1 MAAYD
6 GVPSVRLEGDM
17 TRALSLIPE
26 GKALLFR
33 AQQVRTR
40 MGVGTFAMTY
50 RVDDDSSI
58 YVLTAMDQNIIHISS
73 QVHTPEVLEEPPEA
87 PTSEGLIDPTFYSG
101 LVFGGL
107 LEQRTRTL
115 ANGTQQSYGVCVS
128 FAPTEMCRGLFPREL
143 VAGRQEV
150 ERLAVVPW
158 VAFDELT
165 NKSGFGPA
173 FTQYTR
179 LRASMYS
186 GMMRRAVQ
194 VVMGMGK
201 LPKEAFRDP
210 TEKVE
215 DSAYIKDTDSN
226 GVRVRY
232 DWRFF
237 RTHGITR
244 AADGRPWLIEISVNR
259 GVLARPLPIFPQSDQ
274 IGFLRSAQARRDTP
288 MAIAV
293 EELGCLPTGEAFPN
307 TSKEI
312 EELVETGEILRLL
325 PPDELSDFY
334 RCSPYSSAMGWA
346 FNDAGSEA
354 HNTGYYFGDDGFQRG
369 VWYQINISIGATD
382 RKWRPGQPLAIGSAV
397 LRRQA
402 EGFIYCPPARRG
414 SYARYVP
421 MKFHEPLL
429 GGLLSHEGVPSIE
442 AAGLPVP
449 RVDTPMFVCFVD
461 NTLKVVRFFRDPNQ
475 RVVTEVD
482 DPRFPG
488 ECLVAGEWTITER
501 SGTQSFPTMMY
512 SNDFDDRERLDE
524 SVRTTHIVSRDLG
537 YDPPNVSD
545 FPESPETSYV
555 WRNRVFERTTTTDIR
570 DGERV
575 VSAVAVPEYCREA
588 YYYATGKDYE
598 RGRRGTVAISYDYI
612 KDPNVGY
619 AWRCFPR
626 INPPP
631 FPPNRPDCNTRVC
644 RGDAPCSL
652 GGVGFPKE
660 RRIVCLAYEPGAGGP
675 WVAGGGAGA
684 ACHEFADQGVWL
696 SICQNVDPFLQVGR
710 PFREPSV
717 TSWDAQD
724 DGTGKLFLVTN
735 GYGGPIQIPVT
746 ASQVFN
752 HWMTP
757 SPEPVTQTVQSIRAT
772 YSTMGSDSVV
782 YMTNLST
789 YQGEVRTFGYVPDPV
804 NPQKDGVPTFVGV
817 NVP

>member
-6 GVPSVRLEGDM
+6 GVPSVRLEGDP
-17 TRALSLIPE
+17 TRALSLLPE

-33 AQQVRTR
+33 AQQVRER
-40 MGVGTFAMTY
+40 MGVSTFAMAR

-58 YVLTAMDQNIIHISS
+58 YVLSAMGQNIIQISS
-73 QVHTPEVLEEPPEA
+73 QVHAPEELEETTEA
-87 PTSEGLIDPTFYSG
+87 SSSEGLVDPTFYSG

-115 ANGTQQSYGVCVS
+115 PDGATLRYGVCVS

-165 NKSGFGPA
+165 NKSGFGPV

-201 LPKEAFRDP
+201 LPKEAFRSP

-215 DSAYIKDTDSN
+215 DSEYIKDSDKN

-274 IGFLRSAQARRDTP
+274 IAYRYSAQARRDTP
-288 MAIAV
+288 MAIAL

-307 TSKEI
+307 TSALI
-312 EELVETGEILRLL
+312 EGLVESGEILRLL
-325 PPDELSDFY
+325 PPDGLAEFY
-334 RCSPYSSAMGWA
+334 KCSPYSSAMGWA

-369 VWYQINISIGATD
+369 VWYQLNISIGPTNQ
-382 RKWRPGQPLAIGSAV
+382 RWTPGTPLASGTAV
-397 LRRQA
+397 LRKQA
-402 EGFIYCPPARRG
+402 EGFIYCPPARQG

-429 GGLLSHEGVPSIE
+429 PGLLSHEGVPSIE
-442 AAGLPVP
+442 AHGLPVP

-461 NTLKVVRFFRDPNQ
+461 NALKVVRYFRDPNQ

-488 ECLVAGEWTITER
+488 ECLLAGSWTITER

-524 SVRTTHIVSRDLG
+524 SVKVTEITSRDLG
-537 YDPPNVSD
+537 YDPPKFSD
-545 FPESPETSYV
+545 FIESPETAYV
-555 WRNRVFERTTTTDIR
+555 WRERIFRRTTVTEIR

-575 VSAVAVPEYCREA
+575 VSAVAVPQFCREA

-598 RGRRGTVAISYDYI
+598 RGRRGTTSITFDVVR
-612 KDPNVGY
+612 DPNVGY

-626 INPPP
+626 INAPP

-644 RGDAPCSL
+644 RGDAPCSS
-652 GGVGFPKE
+652 GGIGFPKE
-660 RRIVCLAYEPGAGGP
+660 RRIVCLAYEPGSGGP
-675 WVAGGGAGA
+675 WVSGGGGGA
-684 ACHEFADQGVWL
+684 ACHEFADQGEWL
-696 SICQNVDPFLQVGR
+696 SICQIVDTFNNPGMDKT
-710 PFREPSV
+710 STT
-717 TSWDAQD
+717 TSWDALD
-724 DGTGKLFLVTN
+724 DGVGRLFLVTN
-735 GYGGPIQIPVT
+735 GHGGPIQIPVT

-757 SPEPVTQTVQSIRAT
+757 SPEPTFGTIQFIRAT
-772 YSTMGSDSVV
+772 YSTMGVEGVV
-782 YMTNLST
+782 YTTNLST
-789 YQGEVRTFGYVPDPV
+789 YQGEVRTFGFVPDPV
-804 NPQKDGVPTFVGV
+804 HPQNDGIPAFIGV